1 MNNNYRNVIED
12 DKVFI
17 EYSTDT
23 LPDFLPVKHKVFVM
37 DRVTFIV
44 CFDKWIAPS
53 DPARVLLEIVKACRK
68 NEFPEDLE
76 EDIYTILKGEGL
88 L

>member
-37 DRVTFIV
+37 DRVTFTV
-44 CFDKWIAPS
+44 CFDKSI
-53 DPARVLLEIVKACRK
+53 
-68 NEFPEDLE
+68 
-76 EDIYTILKGEGL
+76 TQ
-88 L
+88 